1 MRSSCARVVECYWK
15 ETSPKG
21 VAYLAVLLLVLI
33 VSLTGLAF
41 LQLTE
46 VGTHEREEAVRLAQG
61 EQAARAALARITW
74 ALRRLPLIQP
84 FSQDDL
90 NPFHQKYYGSQ
101 TQSKSVVP
109 LISLLNPKPG
119 HAFYPNKVIGAYYL
133 IGDLRASA
141 SGTKVR
147 AMVMGSVDVDGDGL
161 GGIGDHDQDGHP
173 DLLDRD
179 PDDTNF
185 LLEAHL
191 GLPGSLGKDRVLS
204 ARDIVDSEGRQVSL
218 QRDSVSL
225 LLGKGIA
232 PEGFLYDVA
241 TGISSYGTLVAGE
254 VGLGSTVLPW
264 ELFNDQGVPR
274 EAYFQGLPLKRLEG
288 DQEFR
293 SVPDPTSGLVEGG
306 VIWVQ
311 GDLTI
316 REVDLERDWSRK
328 DLVIAV
334 TGKATLMS
342 VGCGWRGR
350 LVLVAK
356 EIEVI
361 GRHGKWLNGVLVAS
375 SDVRLGSQEIEPK
388 PVQCVGSIPCNA
400 IYFFGSILAGGDLR
414 IESPGW
420 AVVFDPLV
428 LNGVMGLKPL
438 PVVLDRFEGE
448 ALGSWW
454 SPSGGE
460 MALGSYLEDETANK
474 AGDAQDGGGD
484 GVPRNMRFTLMPSP
498 DDPGIGQEIRL
509 LVEDCSTCTTDWRP
523 YGILQL
529 WMAQDNYSTSQEMAP
544 GVTVSVEREAN
555 FKLALRDAWGASI
568 EHHLNL
574 DDSPD
579 ATQAKYLRSE
589 WGKEPYKIEA
599 GDVADPHPSQDD
611 YADGVLPKWKR
622 LSIALSDFQGDVAH
636 FGFQS
641 VRELAVRVE
650 AWEMRW
656 IRREE
661 ATGSES
667 RRKLRGGS
675 NRILFDPDGDGPR
688 EPVPTTAAG
697 EVLKW
702 MDPESGQYLN
712 VPCGAPGDCWGLQ
725 PIKQSDLPI
734 TLRLDSLELPGAA
747 NMSYGLPSAFCLES
761 SFWLELRE
769 QDLGR

>member
-1 MRSSCARVVECYWK
+1 MRSSRARVVELCWR
-15 ETSPKG
+15 ETSRKG
-21 VAYLAVLLLVLI
+21 VAYLAVLPLVLI
-33 VSLTGLAF
+33 VSLTGLGF

-46 VGTHEREEAVRLAQG
+46 LGTHEREEAVRLAQA
-61 EQAARAALARITW
+61 EEAARAALARIAW

-84 FSQDDL
+84 FSQEDL
-90 NPFHQKYYGSQ
+90 NPFHRNYYGSQ
-101 TQSKSVVP
+101 SQSKRVVP
-109 LISLLNPKPG
+109 LISLLNPQPG
-119 HAFYPNKVIGAYYL
+119 QAFYPNKVPGAYYL

-147 AMVMGSVDVDGDGL
+147 AGVLGSVDVDGDGL

-185 LLEAHL
+185 PLEAHL
-191 GLPGSLGKDRVLS
+191 GLPGSLGKDRALS
-204 ARDIVDSEGRQVSL
+204 ARDIVDFEGRQVGL
-218 QRDSVSL
+218 QRGSVSL

-232 PEGFLYDVA
+232 PEGFLYDVT
-241 TGISSYGTLVAGE
+241 TGINSYGTLVAGE
-254 VGLGSTVLPW
+254 VGIGSTVLPW

-293 SVPDPTSGLVEGG
+293 SVPDPTSGSVEGG

-316 REVDLERDWSRK
+316 REVDLDRDWSRS

-334 TGKATLMS
+334 TGKATL
-342 VGCGWRGR
+342 VGVECGWKGR

-356 EIEVI
+356 EIEVR

-375 SDVRLGSQEIEPK
+375 SDVRLGSQDVVSK
-388 PVQCVGSIPCNA
+388 PVQCLGNVPCDA
-400 IYFFGSILAGGDLR
+400 IYFFGSLLAGGDLR

-428 LNGVMGLKPL
+428 LNGVMGLSPL
-438 PVVLDRFEGE
+438 PVLLDRFEGE

-454 SPSGGE
+454 SRSGGE
-460 MALGSYLEDETANK
+460 MAQGSYLEEERDNK
-474 AGDAQDGGGD
+474 AGDSHDRGGD
-484 GVPRNMRFTLMPSP
+484 GVPQNMRFTIRPSP

-509 LVEDCSTCTTDWRP
+509 LMEDCSTCTADWRP
-523 YGILQL
+523 YGFLQL
-529 WMAQDNYSTSQEMAP
+529 WMAQDNYSTSIQVAP
-544 GVTVSVEREAN
+544 GVTVSVEREAH
-555 FKLALRDAWGASI
+555 FKLALKDAWGASI
-568 EHHLNL
+568 EYQLNL
-574 DDSPD
+574 GESPD
-579 ATQAKYLRSE
+579 ATQAKYLRAE
-589 WGKEPYKIEA
+589 WGKEPYRIQG
-599 GDVADPHPSQDD
+599 GDVADPDPGQDD

-622 LSIALSDFQGDVAH
+622 LRILLSDFQGDVAQ

-641 VRELAVRVE
+641 VSELAVGLG
-650 AWEMRW
+650 AWEIRW

-661 ATGSES
+661 APGLES
-667 RRKLRGGS
+667 RRKLSGGS

-688 EPVPTTAAG
+688 EPVPTTADG
-697 EVLKW
+697 EVLRW
-702 MDPESGQYLN
+702 MDPDSGQYLD
-712 VPCGAPGDCWGLQ
+712 VPCGGPGDCWGLQ
-725 PIKQSDLPI
+725 PIKQSELPI
-734 TLRLDSLELPGAA
+734 TLRLDRLELPGAT

-761 SFWLELRE
+761 SFWLELKE